1 MRRDFVAPI
10 GVVLCLVLALWHTFD
25 DVEALS
31 ERPSRVF
38 WAIAMIGCVAEWFYL
53 RRRDPTGTADR
64 LGLMIGV
71 LLWALGWALG

>member
-10 GVVLCLVLALWHTFD
+10 GVVLCLVLALWHTLD
-25 DVEALS
+25 GVAAHGVQLGHVIW
-31 ERPSRVF
+31 PVL
-38 WAIAMIGCVAEWFYL
+38 MIGCVVEWFRL

>member
-1 MRRDFVAPI
+1 MRRDLVAPI
-10 GVVLCLVLALWHTFD
+10 GVVLCLVLALWHTFEGA
-25 DVEALS
+25 VPLGEHPG
-31 ERPSRVF
+31 RIF
-38 WAIAMIGCVAEWFYL
+38 WAIVMIGCVGEWFHL

>member
-1 MRRDFVAPI
+1 MRRNLVAPI
-10 GVVLCLVLALWHTFD
+10 TVVLCLTLALWYTFD

-31 ERPSRVF
+31 EAPGHVF
-38 WAIAMIGCVAEWFYL
+38 WAIAMIGVVCEWFYL